1 LIFLSP
7 IAGLIAGSIGIVSV
21 VVLYMLKLRRR
32 PIAVSSTLLWSQAI
46 KDMEGNIPWQRLS
59 PTALLWVHL
68 LIVILLS
75 MALARPVLDDAIGD
89 GQQVYLVIDTTAS
102 MNAQVDT
109 RGDGQSGLER
119 AKAQAVEQVHRL
131 YDSGRSPVVTVL
143 ISGLESTVVL
153 GDSKERGR
161 LIGAIKAIEP
171 TDQPGEIVQAM
182 GLIESLIESVQVD
195 DEEHIEPEALVW
207 VFSDGGSISE
217 QTIPMRGGRGVVVSP
232 YRDDVERGHLS
243 NLGNA
248 GIVAIGA
255 SRDRSAPIMCRVFV
269 RVERNESGPIAGVL
283 RVFDGETPITIRAVA
298 FEDDED
304 SLSESF
310 ELRLM
315 QSALLRVELD
325 VDDALDADNRAWVR
339 VPDPQPVRITV
350 IAPDANADPTLVDML
365 EAVARTSVQVLS
377 EDEPIGDVDLVV
389 YDRVSPPVLPTV
401 PTIGFASLL
410 PGQDQSD
417 ALDALGRRSRLI
429 SWDRA
434 DPMMRDAG
442 VGSVSYQRSVMLPD
456 GPGVRVLARDRDGA
470 AIIEAVIGT
479 HRHVRIAFAL
489 HDSNWAVQVGFPIFL
504 INAIEQLLPGA
515 SGLGEVYTT
524 REVMTNDTE
533 SIGPIAR
540 IGVVEFAGRSIGVSL
555 LDAHESALAVRTG
568 VIIGSG
574 EVQAGRFDGHSQ
586 RDLWR
591 WFTLAAIMLIALEWF
606 EYARR
611 VKI

>member
-1 LIFLSP
+1 MIFLAP

-32 PIAVSSTLLWSQAI
+32 PIAVSSTMLWSRAV

-59 PTALLWVHL
+59 PTVLLWVHL
-68 LIVILLS
+68 LIVILL
-75 MALARPVLDDAIGD
+75 ALAIARPVLDEAIGD
-89 GQQVYLVIDTTAS
+89 GQRVYLVIDTTAS
-102 MNAQVDT
+102 MNAQVEA
-109 RGDGQSGLER
+109 RADGQSGLER
-119 AKAQAVEQVHRL
+119 AKAQAIERVHRL

-143 ISGLESTVVL
+143 ISGLEPAVVL

-171 TDQPGEIVQAM
+171 TDQPGEIVQAT
-182 GLIESLIESVQVD
+182 GLIESLVESAQVD
-195 DEEHIEPEALVW
+195 DEEQIATEALVW
-207 VFSDGGSISE
+207 VFSDGGSSSG
-217 QTIPMRGGRGVVVSP
+217 QTIPMRGGRGVMVSP
-232 YRDDVERGHLS
+232 YRDDAELGHLS

-255 SRDRSAPIMCRVFV
+255 SRDRSDPIVCRVFV
-269 RVERNESGPIAGVL
+269 RVVRNESGPIAGVL

-315 QSALLRVELD
+315 QSALLRVEFD

-389 YDRVSPPVLPTV
+389 YDRVSPRVLPAV
-401 PTIGFASLL
+401 STIGFASLL
-410 PGQDQSD
+410 PDQDRSD

-442 VGSVSYQRSVMLPD
+442 VGSVSYQRSMMLPD
-456 GPGVRVLARDRDGA
+456 GPGVRTLARDRDGA
-470 AIIEAVIGT
+470 AIIEAVIGI

-489 HDSNWAVQVGFPIFL
+489 HDSNWAMQVGFPIFL

-555 LDAHESALAVRTG
+555 LDARESALAVRTG
-568 VIIGSG
+568 VVIGSG
-574 EVQAGRFDGHSQ
+574 EVQAGRFDGQSQ

-611 VKI
+611 IKI